1 MQKQQPRALARGNV
15 FVATLTSMVLKHVI
29 SARGIEQVFGSVR
42 WQVATMDM
50 VLSHHIKVKRI
61 WMRRRTD
68 GPEDRVLQETL
79 DRKLGQVHGNNII
92 HADVVTKNKFS
103 AFSASDTDNKK
114 SKTHKK
120 RDNIATQ
127 KVKKKVKRA
136 GGGIAGLKSGAVSDF

>member
-1 MQKQQPRALARGNV
+1 MAGRNDGYGHDPSYHDQ
-15 FVATLTSMVLKHVI
+15 
-29 SARGIEQVFGSVR
+29 ED
-42 WQVATMDM
+42 MDEE
-50 VLSHHIKVKRI
+50 
-61 WMRRRTD
+61 TD
-68 GPEDRVLQETL
+68 GPEDMVLQETL

-92 HADVVTKNKFS
+92 HVDVVTKNKFS

-136 GGGIAGLKSGAVSDF
+136 GGGIVGYRPGAVSDF